1 MKHTKAEQR
10 QILLAMSEEERRG
23 LQVKVCPRCGG
34 TGHYSYNPM
43 YGTMCFKCEGIGFVR
58 DRRLKRKEG
67 AK

>member
-1 MKHTKAEQR
+1 
-10 QILLAMSEEERRG
+10 MSEEERRG